1 MDRLFLV
8 ILNMSIAA
16 SFCILAVIL
25 VRLLLVRAPKIFSYL
40 LWAVVIIR
48 LICPVLPETDFG
60 LIPNVRLV
68 RQQENVLLQ
77 KTEHFYEPYVAE
89 HSEESMSAEKIY
101 DNFEYGID
109 ANEESGG
116 DYIAERDEEDVIYYL
131 PSEQISLTSYPL
143 SILDK
148 RLTVITWIWL
158 FGALGLIIYA
168 GVKYGIFLHDIEK
181 KEVATPFVAG
191 LLHPTI
197 YLPKGLDELQKQMV
211 LEHENVHIKRLDY
224 LVKPIVFLVCCV
236 HWFNPLVWVFFF
248 LMERDMETSCDEA
261 VMQKIGYD
269 RRKDYADTLLGLSQ
283 SRTGSAGYPIA
294 FGENHVK
301 SRIRGVV
308 KMKKAGTGVSVAAA
322 VVLLV
327 AAALLLVNRSA
338 GETLGEEAATP
349 AEEERL
355 YLPTETITENRSTE
369 LEEEHLYL
377 PEENVTES
385 DLTDQAEMQ
394 LPDDAGT
401 EAMETPGEGAQPFS
415 LPDIKEYI
423 LFLIED
429 SSEDDDST
437 YLPSPS
443 LETGNQE
450 TIMNYDPTR
459 ERDQF
464 EVLNLPQIEESFQN
478 TEIGVLILPQIN
490 ESFQDT
496 EIIFAYPVEGAR
508 ISDEFGS
515 RVHPVSGDILFHLGI
530 DFAAEAGTPIT
541 AAADGTVVKTGFDS
555 ECGNYL
561 ILLHENGAA
570 TYYFHCR
577 DILAEEGKKV
587 KIGEQIATVGSTG
600 RSTGSHLHFGVS
612 RNGKYVEPEFAGE
625 KDEQN

>member
-8 ILNMSIAA
+8 ILNMSISA

-25 VRLLLVRAPKIFSYL
+25 VRLLLVHAPKIFSYL
-40 LWAVVIIR
+40 LWAVVMIR

-60 LIPNVRLV
+60 LIPNIRLV

-77 KTEHFYEPYVAE
+77 RTEHFYEPYVTE
-89 HSEESMSAEKIY
+89 HSEESMTVEKIY
-101 DNFEYGID
+101 DNFEAGVD
-109 ANEESGG
+109 SNEESGG
-116 DYIAERDEEDVIYYL
+116 DYIAERVEEDTIYYL
-131 PSEQISLTSYPL
+131 PSEQVSQTSYPL

-148 RLTVITWIWL
+148 RLTVITWIWFL
-158 FGALGLIIYA
+158 GALGLILYA

-181 KEVATPFVAG
+181 KEVTTPFVAG

-197 YLPKGLDELQKQMV
+197 YLPKGLDEMQKQMV
-211 LEHENVHIKRLDY
+211 LEHENVHIKRRDY

-283 SRTGSAGYPIA
+283 SGTGSAGYPIA

-308 KMKKAGTGVSVAAA
+308 KMKKAGTGVSVVAA

-327 AAALLLVNRSA
+327 AAALLLVDRTT
-338 GETLGEEAATP
+338 GRTPGTEATVP
-349 AEEERL
+349 TEDERI
-355 YLPTETITENRSTE
+355 YLPTENAA
-369 LEEEHLYL
+369 
-377 PEENVTES
+377 ES
-385 DLTDQAEMQ
+385 DLASQDEIQ
-394 LPDDAGT
+394 LPDDTGT
-401 EAMETPGEGAQPFS
+401 EIMETPGEGEGTFS

-423 LFLIED
+423 LFLNED

-437 YLPSPS
+437 YLPSPT
-443 LETGNQE
+443 LETENQNQE
-450 TIMNYDPTR
+450 TIMNYDPAR
-459 ERDQF
+459 ARDQF
-464 EVLNLPQIEESFQN
+464 EVLNLPQVDEFVQD
-478 TEIGVLILPQIN
+478 TEIDVLILPQID
-490 ESFQDT
+490 EPFQDT
-496 EIIFAYPVEGAR
+496 EILFAYPVEGAR

-515 RVHPVSGDILFHLGI
+515 RIHPVSGAVLFHLGM

-541 AAADGTVVKTGFDS
+541 AAADGAVVKTGFDS

-577 DILAEEGKKV
+577 DILVEEGKKV

-600 RSTGSHLHFGVS
+600 KSTGSHLHFGVS
-612 RNGKYVEPEFAGE
+612 RGGDYIEPKFIEE
-625 KDEQN
+625 E

>member
-8 ILNMSIAA
+8 TLNMSISA

-25 VRLLLVRAPKIFSYL
+25 VRLLLMRAPKIFSYL

-68 RQQENVLLQ
+68 RQQENLLLQ
-77 KTEHFYEPYVAE
+77 RTEHIYESYVMK
-89 HSEESMSAEKIY
+89 HSEQSITDEKIY
-101 DNFEYGID
+101 DNYDTGID
-109 ANEESGG
+109 SNAESGG
-116 DYIAERDEEDVIYYL
+116 DYITERVEEDVIYYL
-131 PSEQISLTSYPL
+131 PSEQISQTSYPL
-143 SILDK
+143 PVLDK

-158 FGALGLIIYA
+158 LGALGLIFYA
-168 GVKYGIFLHDIEK
+168 SVKYGIFLHAIKK
-181 KEVATPFVAG
+181 KEVTTPFVAG
-191 LLHPTI
+191 FLHPTV
-197 YLPKGLDELQKQMV
+197 YLPKGLEEMQKQMV

-283 SRTGSAGYPIA
+283 SKAGSAGYPIA

-301 SRIRGVV
+301 SRIKGVV
-308 KMKKAGTGVSVAAA
+308 KMKKAGIGVSIAAA
-322 VVLLV
+322 VVLFV
-327 AAALLLVNRSA
+327 AAALLLVNRTTGRTS
-338 GETLGEEAATP
+338 GEEALAS
-349 AEEERL
+349 AGDERI
-355 YLPTETITENRSTE
+355 YLPTETITENDSTDPE
-369 LEEEHLYL
+369 KEHLYL
-377 PEENVTES
+377 PAENAAES
-385 DLTDQAEMQ
+385 DSASQDEMR

-401 EAMETPGEGAQPFS
+401 EIMETSGEGVEPFS

-423 LFLIED
+423 FLPNED
-429 SSEDDDST
+429 FLEDDVIN

-450 TIMNYDPTR
+450 TIMNYAPTR

-464 EVLNLPQIEESFQN
+464 EVLNLPQIDESFQD
-478 TEIGVLILPQIN
+478 TEIDILILPQIN
-490 ESFQDT
+490 ESFQDI
-496 EIIFAYPVEGAR
+496 EILFAYPVEGAR

-515 RVHPVSGDILFHLGI
+515 RIHPVSGAVLFHLGM

-541 AAADGTVVKTGFDS
+541 AAADGTVVKTGYDFK
-555 ECGNYL
+555 CGNYL

-587 KIGEQIATVGSTG
+587 KTGEQIATVGSTG
-600 RSTGSHLHFGVS
+600 ESTGAHLHFGVS
-612 RNGKYVEPEFAGE
+612 RNGEYVEPEFAGE
-625 KDEQN
+625 EMQK

>member
-8 ILNMSIAA
+8 ILNMSISA

-25 VRLLLVRAPKIFSYL
+25 VRLLLARAPKIFSYL

-77 KTEHFYEPYVAE
+77 RTEHFYEPYVME
-89 HSEESMSAEKIY
+89 HSEESMPAEKIY
-101 DNFEYGID
+101 DNFAPGTNSND
-109 ANEESGG
+109 ESGD

-131 PSEQISLTSYPL
+131 PSEQISQTSYPL
-143 SILDK
+143 TTLDK
-148 RLTVITWIWL
+148 RLTVIAWIWFL
-158 FGALGLIIYA
+158 GALGLILYA
-168 GVKYGIFLHDIEK
+168 SVKYGTFLHTIK
-181 KEVATPFVAG
+181 RKEVATPFVAG
-191 LLHPTI
+191 LLHPII
-197 YLPKGLDELQKQMV
+197 YLPRGLDEMQKQMV

-283 SRTGSAGYPIA
+283 SKAGSAGCPIA

-301 SRIRGVV
+301 SRIRRVV
-308 KMKKAGTGVSVAAA
+308 KMKKAGISVSIAAA
-322 VVLLV
+322 VVLFV
-327 AAALLLVNRSA
+327 AAALLLVNRTT
-338 GETLGEEAATP
+338 GRTPGEEASASA
-349 AEEERL
+349 AED
-355 YLPTETITENRSTE
+355 NSA
-369 LEEEHLYL
+369 
-377 PEENVTES
+377 
-385 DLTDQAEMQ
+385 DQDEMQ
-394 LPDDAGT
+394 LPDEAGT
-401 EAMETPGEGAQPFS
+401 EIMETSGEGAEPFS

-423 LFLIED
+423 FFPNED
-429 SSEDDDST
+429 FSEDEVST

-450 TIMNYDPTR
+450 TIMNYAPTR

-464 EVLNLPQIEESFQN
+464 EVLNLPQKDEPFQD
-478 TEIGVLILPQIN
+478 TEIDILILPQIN
-490 ESFQDT
+490 ESFLDI
-496 EIIFAYPVEGAR
+496 EILFAYPVDGAR

-515 RVHPVSGDILFHLGI
+515 RIHPVSGAVLFHLGM

-541 AAADGTVVKTGFDS
+541 AAADGTVVKTGYDY

-600 RSTGSHLHFGVS
+600 KSTGPHLHFGVS
-612 RNGKYVEPEFAGE
+612 RGGDYIEPKFIEE
-625 KDEQN
+625 E